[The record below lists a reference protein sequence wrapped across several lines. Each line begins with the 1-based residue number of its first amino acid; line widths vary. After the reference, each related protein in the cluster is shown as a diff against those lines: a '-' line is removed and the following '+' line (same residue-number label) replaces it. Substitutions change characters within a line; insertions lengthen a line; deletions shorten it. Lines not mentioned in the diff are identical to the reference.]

1 MKKSLVVLL
10 IAVLVAGSAF
20 ATVTGTA
27 SLSFGYDFEDK
38 DFALDNAKAGVATFT
53 FDVDSETGATAAS
66 EKAVYAKFGGAYSL
80 SLSNTVLADALTLE
94 EAYVMGEGWKVDFTS
109 VAHGLKVDA
118 FGATLEGWYQKK
130 GDWGIKVA
138 TPKFEIVDGLTI
150 SATASYA
157 QAKNDK
163 DDIANW
169 SLTGDAADALDDALD
184 AWTDTYEDGTFK
196 NAYLVAL
203 KDAKAEA
210 KKTKKAT
217 EADFIKSPINLN
229 SKRYAKACELYD
241 ETVAALATA
250 QTMDGMKAAI
260 GEALKNQEK
269 GIAYKNGKL
278 AEGNTNKVTVYF
290 DLGNIS
296 EDEDYLK
303 DIEKAFEDVG
313 KYFQAKESWS
323 LDKYQ
328 DVENGHPVVSKATYT
343 LENKNDTAFE
353 FDGTATIKAGVALD
367 YAKDSAVAGVSGSI
381 EIDGLAKEVS
391 EWAVGGKLGYDFFE
405 ANVGIDSDKVLAAG
419 LKLDLASFLGY
430 AFDFEIAGTDLLEK
444 DDDID
449 RTLTVGIDTT
459 LASLKVGFD
468 GEVNFTDKAVEFG
481 VDTACGGVTFGMTW
495 GTEWGQSFKAIT
507 DKAWTMGFKAGYTC
521 DILTAKATVDL
532 TNIGDK
538 ADEKTH
544 NYTDTIVKVKLGASV
559 ESKALIDG
567 ATVSLTYA
575 DAVYNGPDADKGA
588 ITAAIKVAF

>member
-66 EKAVYAKFGGAYSL
+66 EKAVYAKFSGAYSL
-80 SLSNTVLADALTLE
+80 SLSNTVLADALTLD

-109 VAHGLKVDA
+109 VAHGLKVEA
-118 FGATLEGWYQKK
+118 FGATFKGWYEKK
-130 GDWGIKVA
+130 GDWGIDVA

-150 SATASYA
+150 SATASYV

-163 DDIANW
+163 DNIANY

-184 AWTDTYEDGTFK
+184 VWTATYEDGTFK
-196 NAYLVAL
+196 NEYLVTL
-203 KDAKAEA
+203 ENAKAEA
-210 KKTKKAT
+210 KNTKKVT
-217 EADFIKSPINLN
+217 EADFLKDPTNLN

-250 QTMDGMKAAI
+250 QTMDGMKAAY
-260 GEALKNQEK
+260 GEAICKD
-269 GIAYKNGKL
+269 GDISYKNGMLK
-278 AEGNTNKVTVYF
+278 EGKADKDTATFNLN
-290 DLGNIS
+290 NITK
-296 EDEDYLK
+296 DEDYAK
-303 DIEKAFEDVG
+303 DLAEVIAVVGLYFEE
-313 KYFQAKESWS
+313 KESWG
-323 LDKYQ
+323 LDKYAKG
-328 DVENGHPVVSKATYT
+328 DIAKTKATYT
-343 LENKNDTAFE
+343 LQNTDKAAFD
-353 FDGTATIKAGVALD
+353 FDGKATIKAGVALD
-367 YAKDSAVAGVSGSI
+367 YAKDSALAGVNGNI
-381 EIDGLAKEVS
+381 EINGLTKKVAKWS
-391 EWAVGGKLGYDFFE
+391 VGGKVGYDFFE
-405 ANVGIDSDKVLAAG
+405 ANVGIDNDKVLAAG
-419 LKLDLASFLGY
+419 LKLDLSSFLGY

-444 DDDID
+444 DSDGEID

-481 VDTACGGVTFGMTW
+481 IDTACGGVTFGMTW
-495 GTEWGQSFKAIT
+495 GTEWGQSFEKIT

-521 DILTAKATVDL
+521 DILTAKTTVDL
-532 TNIGDK
+532 TNIGNNSDK
-538 ADEKTH
+538 AH
-544 NYTDTIVKVKLGASV
+544 NYTDTIVEVKLGASV